1 MQRVSLRK
9 AVEILQ
15 EQGIEVAWGENL
27 NMDDFFSYFDQH
39 YAPALEKAGACKE
52 VGEFF
57 AMDILNIFKQDDN

>member
-15 EQGIEVAWGENL
+15 MQGIEVSWDENL

-39 YAPALEKAGACKE
+39 YAPKLEECRTYTPIGDI
-52 VGEFF
+52 GEFF
-57 AMDILNIFKQDDN
+57 TMDIFQIFR

>member
-15 EQGIEVAWGENL
+15 EQGIEVSWDENL
-27 NMDDFFSYFDQH
+27 NLDDFFSYYDKH

-57 AMDILNIFKQDDN
+57 ASDILNIFRKDEN